1 MGRIIPYIMENKNMF
16 QTTNQLKYQ
25 TKYLIRVATRLDA
38 TMSISGLYR
47 CNRPE
52 MPEALPLSLV
62 GHT

>member
-1 MGRIIPYIMENKNMF
+1 MENKNMF